1 MRLRR
6 FSISASVRGALNWWW
21 LASIA
26 WVATN
31 GTEHTAVGHVNEQMK
46 KVFTVSVHILNRYC
60 DIAHSTTRRVTA
72 FNSVTVSCTGTRNP
86 VTLWRTPTSQQL
98 ATWCQCMQW
107 PHVQLSAPEY
117 YQRLIVNTARCGH
130 GPVTILLDT
139 GFVSREMASNANTW
153 SEYPEAIPY
162 YVIQQCFR
170 LHSAIVNSMFQ
181 WQFIIPINASE
192 HTIMIL

>member
-1 MRLRR
+1 
-6 FSISASVRGALNWWW
+6 
-21 LASIA
+21 
-26 WVATN
+26 
-31 GTEHTAVGHVNEQMK
+31 MK

-72 FNSVTVSCTGTRNP
+72 FTSVTVSCTGTRNP

-98 ATWCQCMQW
+98 ATRCQCMQW

-139 GFVSREMASNANTW
+139 GFVSREMASKYQYLVRI
-153 SEYPEAIPY
+153 S
-162 YVIQQCFR
+162 R
-170 LHSAIVNSMFQ
+170 GHSLLRNPAVFQITFCNRKLDVSMAVYHSNQ
-181 WQFIIPINASE
+181 RI
-192 HTIMIL
+192 